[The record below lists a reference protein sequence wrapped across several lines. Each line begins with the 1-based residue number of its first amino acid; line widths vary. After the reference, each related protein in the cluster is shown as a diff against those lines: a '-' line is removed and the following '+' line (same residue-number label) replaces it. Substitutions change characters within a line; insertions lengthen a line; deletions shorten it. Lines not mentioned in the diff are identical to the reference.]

1 MDNIARQKLLVHAV
15 RHFGLNE
22 FVTIQYFKDGDVLT
36 ELDNYDAE
44 VVITNTGVENG
55 PIPDE
60 DDIISY
66 FESNGG
72 ETPLDSVLATDD
84 YNGWLEDYYESR
96 DAIPLKQV
104 HLNGMQ
110 IHYHLAEISR
120 CCSINTEV
128 DQFPSNLVS
137 VVNDVC
143 LDMKRKII
151 KHPIF
156 PNVTPYVAEFGRV
169 ATTILSAFKA
179 KRRRARLSR
188 ISGLVLPNE
197 RILLRNCMDYY
208 IESNWVLHC

>member
-1 MDNIARQKLLVHAV
+1 M
-15 RHFGLNE
+15 
-22 FVTIQYFKDGDVLT
+22 LT

-44 VVITNTGVENG
+44 VVITNAGVENG
-55 PIPDE
+55 PILDE

-84 YNGWLEDYYESR
+84 RKGWLEDYYESR

-104 HLNGMQ
+104 YLNGMQ
-110 IHYHLAEISR
+110 IHCHLAKISR
-120 CCSINTEV
+120 CCSINAEV

-137 VVNDVC
+137 VVNDAC
-143 LDMKRKII
+143 LDMKRKMI
-151 KHPIF
+151 KHPMF
-156 PNVTPYVAEFGRV
+156 PNVPPYVAEFGRV

-188 ISGLVLPNE
+188 ISELVLPNE
-197 RILLRNCMDYY
+197 QILLRNCMDYY